1 MYDIE
6 NFVGYDGIDLEHD
19 HIVLVWSTKT
29 GYFFTAYKNV
39 EDGQTIVARE
49 NNC

>member
-19 HIVLVWSTKT
+19 HVVLVWSSKS
-29 GYFFTAYKNV
+29 GYHFTEYKNV
-39 EDGQTIVARE
+39 DECEKIVARE
-49 NNC
+49 K